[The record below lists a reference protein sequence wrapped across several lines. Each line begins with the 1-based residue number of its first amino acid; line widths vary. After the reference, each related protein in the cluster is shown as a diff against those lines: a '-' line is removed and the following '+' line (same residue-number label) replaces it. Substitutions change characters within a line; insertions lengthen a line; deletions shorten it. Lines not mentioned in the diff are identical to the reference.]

1 MDSIDKAK
9 TAAFVSF
16 WNPLIIFEP
25 NIVLF

>member
-1 MDSIDKAK
+1 MDSIGKAK

-16 WNPLIIFEP
+16 WITLIVFEP

>member
-1 MDSIDKAK
+1 MDSIGKAK
-9 TAAFVSF
+9 TAAVVSF